1 MGYLANYCSVS
12 PHFSCNGISYWN
24 VDLCKKMTQI
34 RSVGGEM
41 RKWWWKIG
49 FTPRAIRHVRRNWL
63 FSSLDAI
70 SSYLWVISLIVAS
83 WGTSTQFTF
92 LKHPP
97 LGPQMTTSGKMHGT
111 HTLIYARTHMQLK
124 LTNHTKHTHAHTQT
138 HATQIQEPHKA
149 HTHMLLILTNHTS
162 THSYSRTTQ
171 STHTRSSNT
180 RITHTYMQLKLTN
193 HTKHTSMADPCL

>member
-1 MGYLANYCSVS
+1 
-12 PHFSCNGISYWN
+12 
-24 VDLCKKMTQI
+24 
-34 RSVGGEM
+34 M
-41 RKWWWKIG
+41 REWWWKIG

-124 LTNHTKHTHAHTQT
+124 LTNHTKHTHAAQT
-138 HATQIQEPHKA
+138 HES
-149 HTHMLLILTNHTS
+149 HTHTCSSN
-162 THSYSRTTQ
+162 SRITQ
-171 STHTRSSNT
+171 STPRWQILAC
-180 RITHTYMQLKLTN
+180 RTHTHKHAMRLWACLCPQLRLMLMGGTDWWLRVEKRREDSSKSVHLHKT
-193 HTKHTSMADPCL
+193 HKR